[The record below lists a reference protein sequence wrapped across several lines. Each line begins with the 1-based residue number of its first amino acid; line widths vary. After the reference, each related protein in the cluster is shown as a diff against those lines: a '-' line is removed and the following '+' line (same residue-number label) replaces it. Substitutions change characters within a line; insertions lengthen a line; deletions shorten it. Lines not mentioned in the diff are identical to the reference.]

1 MITEDRHKASFKVCS
16 QIEDAG
22 STTSGFKKGCFAAKV
37 NPCKVC
43 NCPGSELGKVSAD
56 IRAHLPGCHIRERL
70 KTGRYTVNISVT
82 PRKITDGN
90 SLGVAIGG
98 EDF

>member
-16 QIEDAG
+16 RTQDAG
-22 STTSGFKKGCFAAKV
+22 STTSGFKGWFAAKV
-37 NPCKVC
+37 NRHKIC
-43 NCPGSELGKVSAD
+43 NCPRSEAGKVSAD
-56 IRAHLPGCHIRERL
+56 IDAHLPGCHIRERL

-82 PRKITDGN
+82 PRKITDGC
-90 SLGVAIGG
+90 SLGVAIGS